1 MTIPIRL
8 QNALQQQAALAEKGI
23 YFLPIRHH
31 SPACAYATLQA
42 LQQLQP
48 QHILIEAP
56 RSFNRLIADL
66 QHSDSQPPLAVL
78 CQTEIIEQKT
88 DAKKEDIGEQKQTRT
103 AYFPFCDYSP
113 EWVALRYAPKI
124 AANVEFIDLA
134 WTSQV
139 VHEQQNVAEQ
149 TWQSRSLL
157 QERYLAH
164 SQYLQALAHKLH
176 CRNHDEHWDH
186 LFELKPKQQ
195 MQDWQ
200 AFFHEVL
207 VWCAMSRLDY
217 EDSVLEADASLIRE
231 QCMLHSI
238 LECNAQKNGKICVV
252 TGGFHTLALIEELA
266 AQLLTEKSTVNE
278 KPKKI
283 KKLKSADTDDQ
294 SWLIRYSFDRL
305 DALNGYAS
313 GMPSPTFYQRCWQQ
327 LVDDSQN
334 EIEQRQALTVELLSD
349 FSKQLREQQILDSS
363 FITVKNATEQAM
375 GLAALRGHH
384 LIGRFDL
391 IDACQS
397 SFVKGSLDDGQQA
410 FQQLLRQILSGA
422 SLGQVVQ
429 STQTPPLLAQ
439 VYELAKVHRFKL
451 DETTTKRA
459 KLDVF
464 RNAKHR
470 LRSRF
475 LHLLD
480 FLQVGFAKSV
490 SGPDFLGG
498 GRLHVLFEEW
508 DYAWTPH
515 VEAQLIELSELGN
528 DLHRI
533 AIQKL
538 LQLKASFSQ
547 SGQGRSSHLAV
558 QLLIRAALMG
568 LQKQIPIL
576 FAEVEQYL
584 PNDPDLD
591 SVIQCGQKL
600 LNLWTGKDF
609 LAFQQQPEL
618 KALLKNVIPT
628 ALFLLSQL
636 ATPPEDQQQQILN
649 QLLQLR
655 SLAKQIQRIL
665 CIESSDSK
673 IVGAETDFLAQF
685 YQTLQRLHTDWQ
697 QLDLLAGAVDAFR
710 FIDGN
715 LSEHEL
721 QQSVQQHFGIGAS
734 PEYAVAYLAGMMQS
748 APELL
753 LRYPVMAQLLNQLLD
768 QWDDAAFVAILPD
781 LRQAFT
787 HFKPKETANFAEQ
800 VAQLNGVSSLEISQY
815 SSEVSQAE
823 MLQGV
828 QLNQQLQ
835 QFLVEQNLQGWFA

>member
-1 MTIPIRL
+1 MTIPQRL
-8 QNALQQQAALAEKGI
+8 QQVLAWQKALAEKGI
-23 YFLPIRHH
+23 HFLPIRHH

-42 LQQLQP
+42 LQQLQAT
-48 QHILIEAP
+48 HMLIEAP

-66 QHSDSQPPLAVL
+66 QHPDSQPPLAVL
-78 CQTEIIEQKT
+78 CQTEIIERNV
-88 DAKKEDIGEQKQTRT
+88 DAVNEETIEQKQTRT
-103 AYFPFCDYSP
+103 AYYPFCDYSP
-113 EWVALRYAPKI
+113 EWVALRYAPEI
-124 AANVEFIDLA
+124 NAQIEFIDLA
-134 WTSQV
+134 WSSQV
-139 VHEQQNVAEQ
+139 EHELQAFAEQ
-149 TWQSRSLL
+149 TWQSGSLQ

-176 CRNHDEHWDH
+176 CRNHDELWDH
-186 LFELKPKQQ
+186 LFELKPKQE
-195 MQDWQ
+195 MNDWQ
-200 AFFHEVL
+200 NFFHEVL

-217 EDSVLEADASLIRE
+217 EDSVLQADASLIRE
-231 QCMLHSI
+231 QCMLQSI
-238 LECNAQKNGKICVV
+238 LECYENNKGTICVI
-252 TGGFHTLALIEELA
+252 TGGFHTLALTEELA
-266 AQLLTEKSTVNE
+266 KQLLSE

-283 KKLKSADTDDQ
+283 KKTKSSDQDDQ
-294 SWLIRYSFDRL
+294 AWLIRYSFDRL

-313 GMPSPTFYQRCWQQ
+313 GMPSPAFYQRCWQQ
-327 LVDDSQN
+327 MMDDSAN
-334 EIEQRQALTVELLSD
+334 EVEQRQTLTVELISD
-349 FSKQLREQQILDSS
+349 FSRQLREQQILDSS

-375 GLAALRGHH
+375 RLASLREHH
-384 LIGRFDL
+384 LISRFDL

-397 SFVKGSLDDGQQA
+397 SFVKGSLDEGQQA
-410 FQQLLRQILSGA
+410 FQHLLRQILSGA
-422 SLGQVVQ
+422 RLGQVVQ

-439 VYELAKVHRFKL
+439 VYELAKIHRFKL
-451 DETTTKRA
+451 DETTSKRA

-464 RNAKHR
+464 RNQKHR

-498 GRLHVLFEEW
+498 GRLHLLFEEW

-515 VEAQLIELSELGN
+515 VEAQLIELSELGS
-528 DLHRI
+528 DLNTI
-533 AIQKL
+533 AIYKL
-538 LQLKASFSQ
+538 LQLKETFAQ

-568 LQKQIPIL
+568 LHKQIPIL
-576 FAEVEQYL
+576 FAEVQQYL

-618 KALLKNVIPT
+618 KALLQQVIPS

-636 ATPPEDQQQQILN
+636 ATPPADQQQQILN
-649 QLLQLR
+649 QVLQLR
-655 SLAKQIQRIL
+655 NLSKQAQRV
-665 CIESSDSK
+665 
-673 IVGAETDFLAQF
+673 VGHEEDLLAQF
-685 YQTLQRLHTDWQ
+685 YQTLTRLHTDWQ
-697 QLDLLAGAVDAFR
+697 KLDVLAGAVDALR
-710 FIDGN
+710 FIDGD
-715 LSEHEL
+715 LTEHNL
-721 QQSVQQHFGIGAS
+721 QQSIQQHFGMGAS
-734 PEYAVAYLAGMMQS
+734 PEHAVAYLSGMMQS

-753 LRYPVMAQLLNQLLD
+753 LRYPAMAKLLNQLLL
-768 QWDDAAFVAILPD
+768 QWDEAAFVAILPD

-787 HFKPKETANFAEQ
+787 HFKPKETAAFAEQ
-800 VAQLNGVSSLEISQY
+800 IAQLNDVSSLDISQY
-815 SSEVSQAE
+815 ISEVSQAE

-835 QFLVEQNLQGWFA
+835 QFLIEQNLQGWLA

>member
-1 MTIPIRL
+1 MTIPQRL
-8 QNALQQQAALAEKGI
+8 QQALAWQKALAEKGI
-23 YFLPIRHH
+23 HFLPIRHH

-42 LQQLQP
+42 LQQLQAT
-48 QHILIEAP
+48 HVLIEAP

-66 QHSDSQPPLAVL
+66 QHADSRPPLAVL
-78 CQTEIIEQKT
+78 CQTEIIERNV
-88 DAKKEDIGEQKQTRT
+88 DAGNDEAVEQKQTRT
-103 AYFPFCDYSP
+103 AYYPFCDYSP
-113 EWVALRYAPKI
+113 EWVALRYAPEINAK
-124 AANVEFIDLA
+124 VEFIDLA
-134 WTSQV
+134 WSSQV
-139 VHEQQNVAEQ
+139 EHEQQTITEQ
-149 TWQSRSLL
+149 TWQTRSLQ

-164 SQYLQALAHKLH
+164 SQYLQALAYKLH
-176 CRNHDEHWDH
+176 CRNHDELWDH
-186 LFELKPKQQ
+186 LFELKSKKE
-195 MQDWQ
+195 MNDWQ
-200 AFFHEVL
+200 SFFHEVL

-217 EDSVLEADASLIRE
+217 EHSVLEADASLIRE
-231 QCMLHSI
+231 QCMLQSI
-238 LECNAQKNGKICVV
+238 LECYEHNNGTICII

-266 AQLLTEKSTVNE
+266 TQLLIT

-283 KKLKSADTDDQ
+283 KKIKSADQQDQ
-294 SWLIRYSFDRL
+294 AWLIRYSFDRL

-313 GMPSPTFYQRCWQQ
+313 GMPSPAFYQRCWQQ
-327 LVDDSQN
+327 MIDDSAN
-334 EIEQRQALTVELLSD
+334 DVEQRQALTVELLSD
-349 FSKQLREQQILDSS
+349 FSRQLREQQILDSS
-363 FITVKNATEQAM
+363 FITVKNATEQAIR
-375 GLAALRGHH
+375 LAALRAHH
-384 LIGRFDL
+384 LISRFDL

-397 SFVKGSLDDGQQA
+397 SFVKGSLDEGQQA
-410 FQQLLRQILSGA
+410 FQDLLKQILSGA
-422 SLGQVVQ
+422 RLGQVVQ

-439 VYELAKVHRFKL
+439 VYELARVHRFKL
-451 DETTTKRA
+451 DETTIKRA

-464 RNAKHR
+464 RNQKHR

-498 GRLHVLFEEW
+498 GRLHLLFEEW

-515 VEAQLIELSELGN
+515 VEAQLVELSELGS
-528 DLHRI
+528 DLNTV
-533 AIQKL
+533 AVQKL
-538 LQLKASFSQ
+538 LQLKESFSQ

-568 LQKQIPIL
+568 LHKHIPVL
-576 FAEVEQYL
+576 FAEVQQFL

-618 KALLKNVIPT
+618 QALLQEVIPS

-636 ATPPEDQQQQILN
+636 ATPPAEQQQQILN
-649 QLLQLR
+649 QVLQLR
-655 SLAKQIQRIL
+655 NLSKQIQRVAGGEIN
-665 CIESSDSK
+665 
-673 IVGAETDFLAQF
+673 FLTQF
-685 YQTLQRLHTDWQ
+685 YQTLARLHTDWQ
-697 QLDLLAGAVDAFR
+697 KLDVLAGAVDALR

-715 LSEHEL
+715 LTEQDL

-734 PEYAVAYLAGMMQS
+734 PEHAVAYLSGMMQS

-753 LRYPVMAQLLNQLLD
+753 LRYSAMAQLLNQLLL
-768 QWDDAAFVAILPD
+768 QWDESAFVTILPD

-787 HFKPKETANFAEQ
+787 HFKPKETAAFAEQ
-800 VAQLNGVSSLEISQY
+800 IAQLNHVSILDISQY
-815 SSEVSQAE
+815 ISEVSQAE

-828 QLNQQLQ
+828 QLDQQLQ
-835 QFLVEQNLQGWFA
+835 QFLVEQNLQGWLV

>member
-1 MTIPIRL
+1 MTIPQRL
-8 QNALQQQAALAEKGI
+8 QQALAWQKALAEKGI
-23 YFLPIRHH
+23 HFLPIRHH

-42 LQQLQP
+42 LQQLQAT
-48 QHILIEAP
+48 HVLIEAP

-66 QHSDSQPPLAVL
+66 QHADSRPPLAVL
-78 CQTEIIEQKT
+78 CQTEIIERNV
-88 DAKKEDIGEQKQTRT
+88 DAGNDEAVEQKQTRT
-103 AYFPFCDYSP
+103 AYYPFCDYSP
-113 EWVALRYAPKI
+113 EWVALRYAPEINAK
-124 AANVEFIDLA
+124 VEFIDLA
-134 WTSQV
+134 WSSQV
-139 VHEQQNVAEQ
+139 EHEQQTITEQ
-149 TWQSRSLL
+149 TWQTRSLQ

-164 SQYLQALAHKLH
+164 SQYLQALAYKLH
-176 CRNHDEHWDH
+176 CRNHDELWDH
-186 LFELKPKQQ
+186 LFELKSKKE
-195 MQDWQ
+195 MNDWQ
-200 AFFHEVL
+200 SFFHEVL

-217 EDSVLEADASLIRE
+217 EHSVLEADASLIRE
-231 QCMLHSI
+231 QCMLQSI
-238 LECNAQKNGKICVV
+238 LECYEHNNGTICII

-266 AQLLTEKSTVNE
+266 TQLLIT

-283 KKLKSADTDDQ
+283 KKIKSADQQDQ
-294 SWLIRYSFDRL
+294 AWLIRYSFDRL

-313 GMPSPTFYQRCWQQ
+313 GMPSPAFYQRCWQQ
-327 LVDDSQN
+327 MIDDSAN
-334 EIEQRQALTVELLSD
+334 DVEQRQALTVELLSD
-349 FSKQLREQQILDSS
+349 FSRQLREQQILDSS
-363 FITVKNATEQAM
+363 FITVKNATEQAIR
-375 GLAALRGHH
+375 LAALRAHH
-384 LIGRFDL
+384 LISRFDL

-397 SFVKGSLDDGQQA
+397 SFVKGSLDEGQQA
-410 FQQLLRQILSGA
+410 FQDLLKQILSGA
-422 SLGQVVQ
+422 RLGQVVQ

-439 VYELAKVHRFKL
+439 VYELARVHRFKL
-451 DETTTKRA
+451 DETTIKRA

-464 RNAKHR
+464 RNQKHR

-498 GRLHVLFEEW
+498 GRLHLLFEEW

-515 VEAQLIELSELGN
+515 VEAQLVELSELGS
-528 DLHRI
+528 DLNTV
-533 AIQKL
+533 AVQKL
-538 LQLKASFSQ
+538 LQLKESFSQ

-568 LQKQIPIL
+568 LHKHIPVL
-576 FAEVEQYL
+576 FAEVQQFL

-618 KALLKNVIPT
+618 QALLQEVIPS

-636 ATPPEDQQQQILN
+636 ATPPAEQQQQILN
-649 QLLQLR
+649 QVLQLR
-655 SLAKQIQRIL
+655 NLSKQIQRVAGGEIN
-665 CIESSDSK
+665 
-673 IVGAETDFLAQF
+673 FLTQF
-685 YQTLQRLHTDWQ
+685 YQTLARLHTDWQ
-697 QLDLLAGAVDAFR
+697 KLDVLAGAVDALR

-715 LSEHEL
+715 LTEQDL

-734 PEYAVAYLAGMMQS
+734 PEHAVAYLSGMMQS

-753 LRYPVMAQLLNQLLD
+753 LRYPAMAQLLNQLLL
-768 QWDDAAFVAILPD
+768 QWDESAFVTILPD

-787 HFKPKETANFAEQ
+787 HFKPKETAAFAEQ
-800 VAQLNGVSSLEISQY
+800 IAQLNHVSILDISQY
-815 SSEVSQAE
+815 ISEVSQAE

-828 QLNQQLQ
+828 RLNQQLQ
-835 QFLVEQNLQGWFA
+835 QFLVEQNLQGWLV

>member
-1 MTIPIRL
+1 MTIPQRL
-8 QNALQQQAALAEKGI
+8 RQALEWQKALAEKGI
-23 YFLPIRHH
+23 HFLPIRHH

-42 LQQLQP
+42 LQQLQAT
-48 QHILIEAP
+48 HVLIEAP

-66 QHSDSQPPLAVL
+66 QHPDSQPPLAVL
-78 CQTEIIEQKT
+78 CQTEIIERNV
-88 DAKKEDIGEQKQTRT
+88 DAVNEETIEQKQSRT
-103 AYFPFCDYSP
+103 AYYPFCDYSP
-113 EWVALRYAPKI
+113 EWVALRYAPQINAK
-124 AANVEFIDLA
+124 VEFIDLA
-134 WTSQV
+134 WSSQV
-139 VHEQQNVAEQ
+139 EHELQTFAEQ
-149 TWQSRSLL
+149 TWQSRSLQ
-157 QERYLAH
+157 QERYLVH

-176 CRNHDEHWDH
+176 CRNHDELWDH
-186 LFELKPKQQ
+186 LFELKSKKE
-195 MQDWQ
+195 MNDWQ
-200 AFFHEVL
+200 NFFHEVL

-231 QCMLHSI
+231 QCMLQSI
-238 LECNAQKNGKICVV
+238 LECYENNKGTICII

-266 AQLLTEKSTVNE
+266 AQILTT

-283 KKLKSADTDDQ
+283 KKLKSADQDDQ
-294 SWLIRYSFDRL
+294 AWLIRYSFDRL

-313 GMPSPTFYQRCWQQ
+313 GMSSPAFYQRCWQQ
-327 LVDDSQN
+327 MMDDSAN
-334 EIEQRQALTVELLSD
+334 EVQQRQALTVELLSD
-349 FSKQLREQQILDSS
+349 FSRQLREQQILDSS

-375 GLAALRGHH
+375 RLASLREHH
-384 LIGRFDL
+384 LISRFDL

-397 SFVKGSLDDGQQA
+397 SFVKGSLDEGQQA
-410 FQQLLRQILSGA
+410 FQHVLHQILSGA
-422 SLGQVVQ
+422 RLGQVVQ

-439 VYELAKVHRFKL
+439 VYELTKVYRFKL

-464 RNAKHR
+464 RNQKHR

-480 FLQVGFAKSV
+480 FLQIGFAKSV

-498 GRLHVLFEEW
+498 GRLHLLFEEW
-508 DYAWTPH
+508 GYAWTPY
-515 VEAQLIELSELGN
+515 VEAQLIELSELGS
-528 DLHRI
+528 DLNTI
-533 AIQKL
+533 AVQKL
-538 LQLKASFSQ
+538 LQLRDTFSQ

-568 LQKQIPIL
+568 LHKQISIL
-576 FAEVEQYL
+576 FAEVQQYL

-618 KALLKNVIPT
+618 KALLQQVIPT

-636 ATPPEDQQQQILN
+636 ATPPADQQQQILN
-649 QLLQLR
+649 QVLQLR
-655 SLAKQIQRIL
+655 NLSKQVQRV
-665 CIESSDSK
+665 
-673 IVGAETDFLAQF
+673 VGSEVDLLAQF
-685 YQTLQRLHTDWQ
+685 YQTLARLHTDWQ
-697 QLDLLAGAVDAFR
+697 KLDVLAGAVDALR
-710 FIDGN
+710 FIDGDFAE
-715 LSEHEL
+715 LDL
-721 QQSVQQHFGIGAS
+721 QQSIQQHFGMGAS
-734 PEYAVAYLAGMMQS
+734 PEHAVAYLSGMMQS

-753 LRYPVMAQLLNQLLD
+753 LRYPAMAQLLNQLLL
-768 QWDDAAFVAILPD
+768 QWDEAAFVTILPD

-787 HFKPKETANFAEQ
+787 HFKPKETAAFAEQ
-800 VAQLNGVSSLEISQY
+800 IAQLNDVSSLDISQY
-815 SSEVSQAE
+815 ISEVSQAE

-835 QFLVEQNLQGWFA
+835 QFLIEQNLQGWLA

>member
-1 MTIPIRL
+1 MTIPQRL
-8 QNALQQQAALAEKGI
+8 QHALAWQKDLAERGI
-23 YFLPIRHH
+23 HFLPIRHH

-42 LQQLQP
+42 LQQLQAT
-48 QHILIEAP
+48 HVLIEAP

-66 QHSDSQPPLAVL
+66 QHPESQPPLAVL
-78 CQTEIIEQKT
+78 CQTEIIEQNV
-88 DAKKEDIGEQKQTRT
+88 DAVNGETVEQKQTRT
-103 AYFPFCDYSP
+103 AYYPFCDYSP
-113 EWVALRYAPKI
+113 EWAALRYAPEI
-124 AANVEFIDLA
+124 NAQVEFIDLA
-134 WTSQV
+134 WSSQV
-139 VHEQQNVAEQ
+139 EHELQTFAKQ
-149 TWQSRSLL
+149 TWQSRSLQ
-157 QERYLAH
+157 QERYLGH

-176 CRNHDEHWDH
+176 CRNHDELWDH
-186 LFELKPKQQ
+186 LFELKSKKE
-195 MQDWQ
+195 MNDWQ
-200 AFFHEVL
+200 NFFHEVL

-217 EDSVLEADASLIRE
+217 EDSVLEADASLVRE
-231 QCMLHSI
+231 QCMLQSI
-238 LECNAQKNGKICVV
+238 LECYENNKGTICVI

-266 AQLLTEKSTVNE
+266 KQLLSE

-283 KKLKSADTDDQ
+283 KKIKSADQNDQ
-294 SWLIRYSFDRL
+294 AWLIRYSFDRL

-313 GMPSPTFYQRCWQQ
+313 GMPSPAFYQRCWQQ
-327 LVDDSQN
+327 IMDDSAN
-334 EIEQRQALTVELLSD
+334 EVEQRQTLTVELLSD
-349 FSKQLREQQILDSS
+349 FSRQLREQQILDSS

-375 GLAALRGHH
+375 RLASLREHH
-384 LIGRFDL
+384 LISRFDL

-397 SFVKGSLDDGQQA
+397 SFVKGSLDEGQQA
-410 FQQLLRQILSGA
+410 FQHLLRQILSGA
-422 SLGQVVQ
+422 RLGQVVQ

-439 VYELAKVHRFKL
+439 VYELAKIHRFKL
-451 DETTTKRA
+451 DETTSKRA

-464 RNAKHR
+464 RNQKHR

-475 LHLLD
+475 LHLLE

-498 GRLHVLFEEW
+498 GRLHLLFEEW

-515 VEAQLIELSELGN
+515 VEAQLIGLSELGS
-528 DLHRI
+528 DLNTI
-533 AIQKL
+533 AVQKL
-538 LQLKASFSQ
+538 LQLKETFSQ

-568 LQKQIPIL
+568 LHKQIPIL
-576 FAEVEQYL
+576 FAEIQQYL

-600 LNLWTGKDF
+600 LNLWIGKDF

-618 KALLKNVIPT
+618 KGLLEQVIPS

-649 QLLQLR
+649 QVLQLR
-655 SLAKQIQRIL
+655 NLSKQIQRVAGGEIN
-665 CIESSDSK
+665 
-673 IVGAETDFLAQF
+673 FLTQF
-685 YQTLQRLHTDWQ
+685 YQTLARLHTDWQ
-697 QLDLLAGAVDAFR
+697 KLDVLAGAVDALR

-715 LSEHEL
+715 LTEQDL
-721 QQSVQQHFGIGAS
+721 QQSVQQQFGIGAS
-734 PEYAVAYLAGMMQS
+734 PEHAVAYLSGMMQS

-753 LRYPVMAQLLNQLLD
+753 LRYPAMAQLLNQLLL
-768 QWDDAAFVAILPD
+768 QWDEAAFVAILPD

-787 HFKPKETANFAEQ
+787 HFKPKETAAFAEQ
-800 VAQLNGVSSLEISQY
+800 IAQLNDVSSLDISQY
-815 SSEVSQAE
+815 ISEVSQAE

-835 QFLVEQNLQGWFA
+835 QFLVDQNLQGWLA

>member
-1 MTIPIRL
+1 MTIPQRL
-8 QNALQQQAALAEKGI
+8 QQVLAWQKALAEKGI
-23 YFLPIRHH
+23 HFLPIRHH

-42 LQQLQP
+42 LQQLQAT
-48 QHILIEAP
+48 HVLIEAP

-66 QHSDSQPPLAVL
+66 QHPDSQPPLAVL
-78 CQTEIIEQKT
+78 CQTEIIEANNNT
-88 DAKKEDIGEQKQTRT
+88 GDEEVAEQKQTRT
-103 AYFPFCDYSP
+103 AYYPFCDYSP
-113 EWVALRYAPKI
+113 EWVALRYAPEINAK
-124 AANVEFIDLA
+124 VEFIDLA
-134 WTSQV
+134 WSSQV
-139 VHEQQNVAEQ
+139 EHELQAFAEQ
-149 TWQSRSLL
+149 TWQSRSLQ

-176 CRNHDEHWDH
+176 CRNHDELWDH
-186 LFELKPKQQ
+186 LFELKPKQE
-195 MQDWQ
+195 MNDWQ
-200 AFFHEVL
+200 NFFHEVL

-231 QCMLHSI
+231 QCMLQSI
-238 LECNAQKNGKICVV
+238 LECYENNKGTICII

-266 AQLLTEKSTVNE
+266 AQILTT

-283 KKLKSADTDDQ
+283 KKIKSADQEDQ
-294 SWLIRYSFDRL
+294 AWLIRYSFDRL

-313 GMPSPTFYQRCWQQ
+313 GMPSPAFYQRCWQQ
-327 LVDDSQN
+327 MIDDSAN
-334 EIEQRQALTVELLSD
+334 EVEQRQTLTVELLAD
-349 FSKQLREQQILDSS
+349 FSRQLREQQILDSS

-375 GLAALRGHH
+375 RLASLREHH
-384 LIGRFDL
+384 LISRFDL

-397 SFVKGSLDDGQQA
+397 SFVKGSLDEGQQA
-410 FQQLLRQILSGA
+410 FQHLLHQILSGA
-422 SLGQVVQ
+422 RLGQVVQ

-439 VYELAKVHRFKL
+439 VYELAKIHRFKL
-451 DETTTKRA
+451 DETISKRA

-464 RNAKHR
+464 RNQKHR

-475 LHLLD
+475 LHLLE

-498 GRLHVLFEEW
+498 GRLHLLFEEW

-515 VEAQLIELSELGN
+515 VEARLIELSELGS
-528 DLHRI
+528 DLNTI
-533 AIQKL
+533 AIYKL
-538 LQLKASFSQ
+538 LQLKETFAQ

-568 LQKQIPIL
+568 LHKQISIL
-576 FAEVEQYL
+576 FAEVQQYL

-618 KALLKNVIPT
+618 KALLQQVIPS

-636 ATPPEDQQQQILN
+636 ATPPADQQQQILN
-649 QLLQLR
+649 QVLQLR
-655 SLAKQIQRIL
+655 NLSKQIQRV
-665 CIESSDSK
+665 
-673 IVGAETDFLAQF
+673 VGGEADLLAQF
-685 YQTLQRLHTDWQ
+685 YQTLARLHTDWQ
-697 QLDLLAGAVDAFR
+697 KLDVLAGAVDALR
-710 FIDGN
+710 FIDGD
-715 LSEHEL
+715 LSEQNL
-721 QQSVQQHFGIGAS
+721 QQSIQQHFGIGAS
-734 PEYAVAYLAGMMQS
+734 PEHAVAYLSGMMQS

-753 LRYPVMAQLLNQLLD
+753 LRYPAMAKLLNQLLL
-768 QWDDAAFVAILPD
+768 QWDEAAFVAILPD

-787 HFKPKETANFAEQ
+787 HFKPKETAVFAEQ
-800 VAQLNGVSSLEISQY
+800 IAQLNDVSSLDISQY
-815 SSEVSQAE
+815 ISEVSQAE

-835 QFLVEQNLQGWFA
+835 QFLVEQNLQGWLA